1 MMLSPRRS
9 YPFIHFLI
17 VVSATLVSTSFIVW
31 AAITD
36 ELDPAI
42 LTFVRFAIASVLFG
56 PWVYYKYGAT
66 FSLALFLR
74 CSVISSC
81 LVIFFWCMFFSLRYT
96 TPLNTSVIFTL
107 VPSISGFYALFLV
120 GERLRREQLIALGC
134 GMIGAIWVI
143 FRGDLTAFLAM
154 EWNKGD
160 LIFLAGGCV
169 LGLYA
174 PLVQL
179 LHRDEPMA
187 VMTFWVLVTG
197 GLWLLFFNV
206 NKLVALEWS
215 SVSLNVWGGVLYLA
229 VFTTIVTF
237 FLTQYAIPY
246 LGPTL
251 VTSYSY
257 LYPGLVLLIQ
267 LGLGHGLPSLS
278 VIPGVVIVLAAMF
291 IIQHSRK

>member
-1 MMLSPRRS
+1 MMHSPRRS
-9 YPFIHFLI
+9 YPFIHLLM
-17 VVSATLVSTSFIVW
+17 VVCATLVSTSFIVG
-31 AAITD
+31 AAITED
-36 ELDPAI
+36 LDPAV
-42 LTFVRFAIASVLFG
+42 LTFVRFGIASILFG

-66 FSLALFLR
+66 FSLSLFLR

-81 LVIFFWCMFFSLRYT
+81 LVVFFWCMFLSLRYT
-96 TPLNTSVIFTL
+96 TALNTSVIFTL

-120 GERLRREQLIALGC
+120 RERLRREQFIALGC

-143 FRGDLTAFLAM
+143 FRGDLAAFLAM

-160 LIFLAGGCV
+160 LIFLAGGFAM
-169 LGLYA
+169 GLYT
-174 PLVQL
+174 PLVRL

-197 GLWLLFFNV
+197 SLWLLFFNANNLLTV
-206 NKLVALEWS
+206 
-215 SVSLNVWGGVLYLA
+215 VWGNVPVRVWVGVGYLA
-229 VFTTIVTF
+229 VFTTIITF

-246 LGPTL
+246 LGPTR
-251 VTSYSY
+251 VMSYSY

-267 LGLGHGLPSLS
+267 LALGHGFPSPA

-291 IIQHSRK
+291 IIQYSGK